1 MGNSQDTPAH
11 VVELRLEHPEVPE
24 VWAGESLE
32 LFAVIHT
39 GSDNARRYKAW
50 TEPHIVGLL
59 ADDVIT
65 VSIFAAKSKWH
76 FENMQCDEYAELYVP
91 WSVLHGQLQPGIEL
105 TFSLGVQRGVHWL
118 GHGASLPDY
127 VDAFFNAHSIT
138 EADPSAPHVKMGVRL
153 VEHFVEGYENLHEV
167 PGGLMGMIHPTEA
180 EAVVGHRPADAE
192 ANGATHTHV
201 SANPAASG
209 VPQIPASA
217 RLFGSRQSLGSR
229 PWDAASLMAEIQSI
243 TKGNMEL
250 TSSYDE
256 QIRQLEAKIAERQK
270 PVDPAKVEEAQ
281 KVLRQRH
288 AEHEALEAECDR
300 LRGTVTSELGSL
312 SELGA
317 SAEVDDIVV
326 AKLRIK
332 EQLQLDEIN
341 QCRRMLTR
349 LQKQHQKQQKR
360 QQQQQ
365 RPVPPDNEERARS
378 SRPQPQQPRQ
388 PQQPPRD
395 ATGSS
400 SEAASQEAL
409 RRGARRLREQ
419 LRRAEEEKREAEE
432 ELTRLQVE
440 QERSNMDPPQDP
452 NEVKNLGDTL
462 AKELRRSQRRVDSL
476 DGKIQQLRQVVDDIR
491 QEASMMVEDIPG
503 PARSQHVPS
512 ALLTELQEAVQHRHQ
527 QVQQMQESEERLRRE
542 RSEARKALEAAKVQ
556 TAVLEA
562 KLRLVAGSSST

>member
-1 MGNSQDTPAH
+1 
-11 VVELRLEHPEVPE
+11 
-24 VWAGESLE
+24 
-32 LFAVIHT
+32 
-39 GSDNARRYKAW
+39 
-50 TEPHIVGLL
+50 
-59 ADDVIT
+59 
-65 VSIFAAKSKWH
+65 
-76 FENMQCDEYAELYVP
+76 
-91 WSVLHGQLQPGIEL
+91 
-105 TFSLGVQRGVHWL
+105 
-118 GHGASLPDY
+118 
-127 VDAFFNAHSIT
+127 
-138 EADPSAPHVKMGVRL
+138 
-153 VEHFVEGYENLHEV
+153 
-167 PGGLMGMIHPTEA
+167 
-180 EAVVGHRPADAE
+180 
-192 ANGATHTHV
+192 
-201 SANPAASG
+201 
-209 VPQIPASA
+209 
-217 RLFGSRQSLGSR
+217 
-229 PWDAASLMAEIQSI
+229 MAEIQSI

-360 QQQQQ
+360 QQQQEQQQQ

-452 NEVKNLGDTL
+452 NEVKNLGDAL
-462 AKELRRSQRRVDSL
+462 AKELRRSKRRVDSL
-476 DGKIQQLRQVVDDIR
+476 DGHIQQLRQAVDDIR
-491 QEASMMVEDIPG
+491 QEASMTVEEIPS
-503 PARSQHVPS
+503 PVRSQHVPS
-512 ALLTELQEAVQHRHQ
+512 ALLTELQEAVQHRQ
-527 QVQQMQESEERLRRE
+527 EEVQQMQQSEERLRRE
-542 RSEARKALEAAKVQ
+542 RDESRKALEAAKVQ
-556 TAVLEA
+556 TAVIES
-562 KLRLVAGSSST
+562 KMRLVRSRRKGGSGTSEVAGSSRP